1 MENKSI
7 KISFS
12 KYRIDKLIDGLQ
24 SIGIKCPRKEDLLMI
39 DKLVEGPLFLV
50 FDMNGIYGEVG
61 LVKESNARILVD
73 DINKFLELA
82 KIPTKYPIINI
93 DSDFRKELMD
103 LNVGDFAVLK
113 KYRDDPDSNEH
124 VFIRVSK
131 QTDNHFELYDDAFD
145 GAALW
150 GCVKNGFDDPIY
162 KNDSVYYPVQW

>member
-103 LNVGDFAVLK
+103 LNVGDFAVLSK
-113 KYRDDPDSNEH
+113 NSKDGICKNVFVRVLEQKDDLFNLH
-124 VFIRVSK
+124 
-131 QTDNHFELYDDAFD
+131 DAFY
-145 GAALW
+145 GMKLSLS
-150 GCVKNGFDDPIY
+150 VKDFDDPIY
-162 KNDSVYYPVQW
+162 KNKAIYYAKIA